1 MLGDEDKTN
10 YLVSVKEV
18 TLPVL
23 LLGMETKVTLN
34 LHCFEKG
41 IYTK

>member
-1 MLGDEDKTN
+1 MQAMRNVLVLCDEDKTN

-23 LLGMETKVTLN
+23 PAG
-34 LHCFEKG
+34 
-41 IYTK
+41 